1 MVEHIQMDFT
11 VLEKLQSFKSKKQSE
26 NLTTFTFIG
35 RNLREL
41 SVMGWTK
48 SVAFVVQKI
57 LCNPFSMQKFF
68 DAVQNIWLVLSEI
81 LKFLR

>member
-1 MVEHIQMDFT
+1 MVQHIQIDFT

-35 RNLREL
+35 RNLEEL
-41 SVMGWTK
+41 SVMGSIK

-57 LCNPFSMQKFF
+57 LCNLFSMQKFF
-68 DAVQNIWLVLSEI
+68 EVDSKNLITFIRNS
-81 LKFLR
+81 